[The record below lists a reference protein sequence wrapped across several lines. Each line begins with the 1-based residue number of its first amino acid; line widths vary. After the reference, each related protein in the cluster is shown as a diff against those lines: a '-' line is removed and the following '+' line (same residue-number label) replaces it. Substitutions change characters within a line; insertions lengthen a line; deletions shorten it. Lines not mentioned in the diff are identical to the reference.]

1 MELKDTREIDSY
13 FTYDGSRAH
22 KFSDNKFVTENGCV
36 YSLRKGT
43 APVQIAMTP
52 NKGGYLPLRYTNKDG
67 TAVYTSV
74 HQRVAQSFIDNHSNF
89 EVVDH
94 INENKGDNRA
104 INLRWTTLKGNT
116 DYYNFKDNRE
126 IEKLKALNRELRE
139 NLRKSKET
147 ELKIKADKEKLEK
160 MYKLLVLKLDRLTSN
175 ALKSIDMYAKR
186 NIPKD
191 KFDSIVEATKGD
203 VFDSVEDMVC
213 KVSKEVKVNGVAYKS
228 IREAAK
234 FITEQPECTSTLDT
248 IRKEIRKLVR
258 GERGPWMYL
267 KKFYI
272 SL

>member
-22 KFSDNKFVTENGCV
+22 KFSANKFVTEDGCV

-52 NKGGYLPLRYTNKDG
+52 NRGGYLPLRYTNKDG

-74 HQRVAQSFIDNHSNF
+74 HQRVAQSFIDNPNNF

-94 INENKGDNRA
+94 INENKADNRVV
-104 INLRWTTLKGNT
+104 NLRWTTLKGNT

-126 IEKLKALNRELRE
+126 IEKLKQLNKELRE
-139 NLRKSKET
+139 TLKRSKEAELRVKT
-147 ELKIKADKEKLEK
+147 EKDKLEK
-160 MYKLLVLKLDRLTSN
+160 MYKLLVLRLDKLTSN

-191 KFDSIVEATKGD
+191 KFDGIVEATKGN

-213 KVSKEVKVNGVAYKS
+213 KVSKEVKINDVPYKS

-234 FITEQPECTSTLDT
+234 FITEQPECSSTLDT
-248 IRKEIRKLVR
+248 VRKEIRKLVR
-258 GERGPWMYL
+258 GERGPWLYL